1 LRRSCFASATY
12 CVAAGSAGLLRTR
25 TSLTAAGCERPFKT
39 RWPGWCHGSPRCSTK
54 GSGPVS
60 FADAYPGLGVKAY
73 LIREVGIDE
82 SAVNC
87 YAPLYVWRS
96 TEAAARFLWRG
107 DGFGGIVRDFGRPSV
122 WTWLGGRFQAGRHA
136 GTTVPA
142 AVHIQ
147 RRPLPAEVD
156 PGQIATATDDL
167 LDAATQNDGVHSAGY
182 AIDPTT
188 WNAIEIRLV
197 AAGVPAEAG
206 EVRTSCCTCPSPTC
220 RSFPAEASK
229 PRPGLA
235 DSSVHSVPAQ
245 IRVQAQL

>member
-1 LRRSCFASATY
+1 MFVMQYSIPLPADYDMAIIKNRVATRGH
-12 CVAAGSAGLLRTR
+12 AL
-25 TSLTAAGCERPFKT
+25 
-39 RWPGWCHGSPRCSTK
+39 
-54 GSGPVS
+54 
-60 FADAYPGLGVKAY
+60 DAYLGLGAKAY
-73 LIREVGIDE
+73 LIREVGIDD

-136 GTTVPA
+136 GATVPA

-167 LDAATQNDGVHSAGY
+167 LDAATQNDGVHIAGY

-197 AAGVPAEAG
+197 AASVPAEAG
-206 EVRTSCCTCPSPTC
+206 EVRYQLLHL
-220 RSFPAEASK
+220 SK
-229 PRPGLA
+229 PDLSFLSGRGE
-235 DSSVHSVPAQ
+235 
-245 IRVQAQL
+245 